1 MHFSIPDTA
10 VQTDEKGVNYRSYFV
25 HINGVLHCQLRY
37 RQFHSFHQ
45 QLRREFGPHL
55 PSFPP
60 KKLFTLNE
68 SEIEER
74 RLHLEKYLQLVSQD
88 ARVSNSATFN
98 TLLLVAQQETRRET
112 VENINLEI
120 FLMNE
125 HRVTVH
131 IQSVE
136 QTDTVLEKVCMQL
149 SVPEEYHYCF
159 ALFLIRRDGD
169 GDITVARKLQD
180 FESPFISQKALS
192 LPDDGDD
199 ESGPLKIVLRKS
211 CWDSSIDDLLLT
223 DPVTLNLLYIQT
235 VADIERGWILTSA
248 ETKQQLALMQAK
260 GAKRQYMEVA
270 RSLKFYGYMIFRPG
284 ICDYPEPH
292 TRATLALGRSC
303 LNMRLYTPSGE
314 IKEVVFKVTRIRCW
328 RIMTSGKPLIN
339 GPPGRLCRPD
349 LESKLELSFEYLVA
363 ADKLQWITVVSSQA
377 ILMSLCLQSM
387 VEELVR
393 VKAGEKDPS
402 KLTRC
407 SIRKHKN
414 KTKLTQAGVDSPE
427 MKDGCIGPVDYTV
440 RKLAEKFSVVNMK
453 SASIAAENVFVENEM
468 FIEMSDTNSVHSL

>member
-1 MHFSIPDTA
+1 
-10 VQTDEKGVNYRSYFV
+10 
-25 HINGVLHCQLRY
+25 
-37 RQFHSFHQ
+37 
-45 QLRREFGPHL
+45 
-55 PSFPP
+55 
-60 KKLFTLNE
+60 
-68 SEIEER
+68 
-74 RLHLEKYLQLVSQD
+74 
-88 ARVSNSATFN
+88 
-98 TLLLVAQQETRRET
+98 
-112 VENINLEI
+112 
-120 FLMNE
+120 
-125 HRVTVH
+125 
-131 IQSVE
+131 
-136 QTDTVLEKVCMQL
+136 
-149 SVPEEYHYCF
+149 
-159 ALFLIRRDGD
+159 
-169 GDITVARKLQD
+169 
-180 FESPFISQKALS
+180 
-192 LPDDGDD
+192 
-199 ESGPLKIVLRKS
+199 
-211 CWDSSIDDLLLT
+211 
-223 DPVTLNLLYIQT
+223 
-235 VADIERGWILTSA
+235 
-248 ETKQQLALMQAK
+248 
-260 GAKRQYMEVA
+260 MEVA

-414 KTKLTQAGVDSPE
+414 KTKLTQVGNVTLT
-427 MKDGCIGPVDYTV
+427 GLC
-440 RKLAEKFSVVNMK
+440 
-453 SASIAAENVFVENEM
+453 ENLFNL
-468 FIEMSDTNSVHSL
+468 H